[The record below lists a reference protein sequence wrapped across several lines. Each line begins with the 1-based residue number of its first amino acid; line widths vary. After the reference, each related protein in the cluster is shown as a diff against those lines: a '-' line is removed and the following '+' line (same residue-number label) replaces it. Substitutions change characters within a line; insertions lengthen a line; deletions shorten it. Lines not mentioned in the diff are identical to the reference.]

1 MRNPRRDSGLGD
13 LERALRNE
21 RPALDRGVERE
32 IMARVKAHPA
42 RGAGLRVVLAGV
54 VTAAVFGAI
63 AAFGGASYATNAVKH
78 SVGVTAGNKGWNYT
92 PSYDQYGQ
100 KVHKGSGGKTGGVRR
115 HGRAPS
121 DYAKGGFGYGFG
133 GFGFDGFRWKRAP

>member
-13 LERALRNE
+13 LERALRDE

-32 IMARVKAHPA
+32 IMARIKAHPA
-42 RGAGLRVVLAGV
+42 RGVGLRVVLAGV
-54 VTAAVFGAI
+54 MTAAVFGAI

-78 SVGVTAGNKGWNYT
+78 SVGVTVGNKGWNYT

-100 KVHKGSGGKTGGVRR
+100 KAPKGSGGKTEGEGR
-115 HGRAPS
+115 HGRSPS
-121 DYAKGGFGYGFG
+121 GYAAGVFGFGYGMFG
-133 GFGFDGFRWKRAP
+133 IGGFRW

>member
-13 LERALRNE
+13 LERALRDE

-32 IMARVKAHPA
+32 IMARIKAHPA

-92 PSYDQYGQ
+92 PSDDQYGQ
-100 KVHKGSGGKTGGVRR
+100 KVHKGSGGRTGGEGR
-115 HGRAPS
+115 HGHSPGGDA
-121 DYAKGGFGYGFG
+121 AGVFGFGYGLFG
-133 GFGFDGFRWKRAP
+133 IGGFRW

>member
-1 MRNPRRDSGLGD
+1 VRNPRRDSGLGD

-32 IMARVKAHPA
+32 IMARIKAHPA
-42 RGAGLRVVLAGV
+42 RDVGLRVVLAGV
-54 VTAAVFGAI
+54 VTAGVFGAI
-63 AAFGGASYATNAVKH
+63 AACGGASYATNAVKH

-100 KVHKGSGGKTGGVRR
+100 KVHTGSRGKTGGEGR
-115 HGRAPS
+115 HGRSPS
-121 DYAKGGFGYGFG
+121 GDAVGVFGFGYGMFG
-133 GFGFDGFRWKRAP
+133 IGRFRW

>member
-1 MRNPRRDSGLGD
+1 VRNPRRDSGLGD
-13 LERALRNE
+13 LERALRDE

-32 IMARVKAHPA
+32 IMARIKAHPA
-42 RGAGLRVVLAGV
+42 RGVGLRVVLAGV
-54 VTAAVFGAI
+54 VTAGVFGAI

-100 KVHKGSGGKTGGVRR
+100 KVHTVSRGKTGGEGR
-115 HGRAPS
+115 HGRSPS
-121 DYAKGGFGYGFG
+121 GDAVGVFGFGYGMFG
-133 GFGFDGFRWKRAP
+133 IGRFRW